1 MVKPGFTLAVQSP
14 GGQILPNHI
23 GGRLP
28 MRCVRSFQNQFDASF
43 YRKQLFEIATF
54 SFEFVAI
61 VLVCS
66 N

>member
-1 MVKPGFTLAVQSP
+1 
-14 GGQILPNHI
+14 
-23 GGRLP
+23 

-66 N
+66 NYF